1 MLPGISRFAGK
12 ILSCRGLFIRR
23 RLCSHD
29 GRELHSFQAGDR
41 MNIGDNIRRARQQQ
55 GLTQAALAEKLGVSD
70 RAVSRWETNTASPD
84 VTLLAQLALTLE
96 TSTDALLG
104 VDPQRTQAEI
114 LQTTQECTRL
124 LNAGDTA
131 AALAL
136 MREKARK
143 YPNQPE
149 LMVYL
154 SRVLLALKTEDA
166 AREALRLCRAADG
179 KPMRL
184 SSTYGCKQVMATA
197 LHRLG
202 QSEQAARL
210 VEDEM
215 PAIFVSRELLLPRFV
230 PPERANRI
238 RRSNVDLLAQYLTE
252 TLDKLQYQD
261 AAAAIRQIID
271 ALPPQD

>member
-1 MLPGISRFAGK
+1 
-12 ILSCRGLFIRR
+12 
-23 RLCSHD
+23 
-29 GRELHSFQAGDR
+29 

-55 GLTQAALAEKLGVSD
+55 GLTQATLAEKLGVSD
-70 RAVSRWETNTASPD
+70 RAVSRWETNAASPD
-84 VTLLAQLALTLE
+84 VALLARLALTLE

-124 LNAGDTA
+124 LNAGATA

-154 SRVLLALKTEDA
+154 ARALLTLKTEDA
-166 AREALRLCRAADG
+166 TREALQLCRAADG

-202 QSEQAARL
+202 HSEQAARRGGRNARYFCQ
-210 VEDEM
+210 
-215 PAIFVSRELLLPRFV
+215 PG
-230 PPERANRI
+230 
-238 RRSNVDLLAQYLTE
+238 
-252 TLDKLQYQD
+252 
-261 AAAAIRQIID
+261 AAAAPFCAARASQSH
-271 ALPPQD
+271 PQEQC